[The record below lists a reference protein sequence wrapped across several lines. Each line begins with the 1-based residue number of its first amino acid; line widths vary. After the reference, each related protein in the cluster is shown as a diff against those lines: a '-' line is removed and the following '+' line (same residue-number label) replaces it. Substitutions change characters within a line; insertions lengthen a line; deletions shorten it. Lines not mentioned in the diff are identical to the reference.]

1 MTTRHL
7 SIAAAGLLTCGIVA
21 FAPVRA
27 LAQDGGPLPEKGQSV
42 TVVGCFDRAMIGDEP
57 EFVIARPIMGSVAS
71 VADGSCKANSG
82 DQLVKLQDLRQA
94 KVDRLKIGRWVEID
108 GRLEGNHRS
117 DGIREVHVKAMR
129 DVPIVP
135 PKVAEAAP
143 EPAPVFQGP
152 DTRELDFGLPKP
164 VATSGVTRTELPKT
178 ATLVPLIG
186 IIGFVSLFG
195 ALAIHLLVRQ
205 SVDRG

>member
-7 SIAAAGLLTCGIVA
+7 RIAAAGLLTCGIVA
-21 FAPVRA
+21 LAPVRA
-27 LAQDGGPLPEKGQSV
+27 LAQEAGPLPDKGQTI
-42 TVVGCFDRAMIGDEP
+42 TVVGCFDRAMVGEHP

-71 VADGSCKANSG
+71 VPDGSCKAGSG
-82 DQLVKLQDLRQA
+82 DPLVKLQDLRQA

-108 GRLEGNHRS
+108 GRLEGNHRA
-117 DGIREVHVKAMR
+117 DAIREVHVKAMR
-129 DVPIVP
+129 DVPVVAP
-135 PKVAEAAP
+135 RVAEAAP
-143 EPAPVFQGP
+143 EPFVVEEPKPLV
-152 DTRELDFGLPKP
+152 LDFGEPKP
-164 VATSGVTRTELPKT
+164 VATSGVSRTELPKT

-195 ALAIHLLVRQ
+195 ALAIHLLIRQ